1 MVDLRS
7 KIHGAGATQ
16 AVNLVVLAFHDRFA
30 SDAEGAVTAH
40 YLDAR
45 VHPGDRR
52 APGQTSLAL
61 VSKKGTRSTTG
72 FANSAR
78 YTPLQLASIE
88 QAAADNVTDLTDASG
103 KVIGRAFGVR
113 ADLLINS
120 GDVVVNT
127 KTLAPTELSV
137 GEDAD
142 GRDIRAQITDSG
154 AAARRARDA
163 ARALVSESAGD
174 ALARR

>member
-16 AVNLVVLAFHDRFA
+16 AVNLVVMAFHDRVA
-30 SDAEGAVTAH
+30 SDAEGVITAH

-61 VSKKGTRSTTG
+61 VSKKGARSSTV

-88 QAAADNVTDLTDASG
+88 QTAADNVADLTDASG
-103 KVIGRAFGVR
+103 RVVGRAFGVR

-120 GDVVVNT
+120 GEVVVNT
-127 KTLAPTELSV
+127 KTLAPTELPV

-142 GRDIRAQITDSG
+142 GRDIRAQITDSV

-163 ARALVSESAGD
+163 ARALVSESAGGV
-174 ALARR
+174 LSHV

>member
-16 AVNLVVLAFHDRFA
+16 GVNLVVMAYHARVA
-30 SDAEGAVTAH
+30 RDAEGVVITH
-40 YLDAR
+40 FLDAR

-61 VSKKGTRSTTG
+61 VSKKDATSTTG

-88 QAAADNVTDLTDASG
+88 QAAADNATDLIDVSG
-103 KVIGRAFGVR
+103 RVVGRAFGVR

-120 GDVVVNT
+120 GEVVVNT
-127 KTLAPTELSV
+127 RTLTATELSV
-137 GEDAD
+137 GDDED
-142 GRDIRAQITDSG
+142 GRDIRAQIVASVT
-154 AAARRARDA
+154 AARRARDA
-163 ARALVSESAGD
+163 ARALVSEPTGG
-174 ALARR
+174 ALARG

>member
-16 AVNLVVLAFHDRFA
+16 AVNLVVMAYHDRVA
-30 SDAEGAVTAH
+30 SDADGVVTTH

-61 VSKKGTRSTTG
+61 VSKKEARSTTG

-78 YTPLQLASIE
+78 YTPVQLASIE
-88 QAAADNVTDLTDASG
+88 QAAADNVTDLTDESG
-103 KVIGRAFGVR
+103 RVVGRAFGVR

-120 GDVVVNT
+120 GEVVVNT
-127 KTLAPTELSV
+127 RTLAPTELSV
-137 GEDAD
+137 GEDTD
-142 GRDIRAQITDSG
+142 GRDIRAQIVESVT
-154 AAARRARDA
+154 AARRARDA
-163 ARALVSESAGD
+163 ARALVSETVGSAVPRG
-174 ALARR
+174 

>member
-16 AVNLVVLAFHDRFA
+16 AVNLVVMAFHDRVA
-30 SDAEGAVTAH
+30 SDAEGVVTAH

-61 VSKKGTRSTTG
+61 VSKKGARSTTG

-88 QAAADNVTDLTDASG
+88 QAAAGNVTDLTDASG
-103 KVIGRAFGVR
+103 KVVGRAYGVR

-127 KTLAPTELSV
+127 RTLAATELSV
-137 GEDAD
+137 GEDPD
-142 GRDIRAQITDSG
+142 GRDIRAQITDSVT
-154 AAARRARDA
+154 AARRAREA
-163 ARALVSESAGD
+163 ARASVSEAASSSAAG
-174 ALARR
+174 R